1 RPARVSHD
9 RHAIEVVHP
18 GPPEGT
24 IRGWKARRLDDVGF
38 DPKAGGEAQ
47 NRTGVLRNVG
57 LVEGDP
63 HGGRFAPP
71 SSRVNARIARSAK
84 DLCNFR
90 ALPLCGLALP
100 L

>member
-1 RPARVSHD
+1 M
-9 RHAIEVVHP
+9 
-18 GPPEGT
+18 
-24 IRGWKARRLDDVGF
+24 GF
-38 DPKAGGEAQ
+38 DPKASGEAQ
-47 NRTGVLRNVG
+47 NRTGVLRDVG

-63 HGGRFAPP
+63 HGGRFDPP
-71 SSRVNARIARSAK
+71 SSRVNARIGRSAK